1 MSGLISSASEKA
13 RGIYRD
19 PEPQVRA
26 IRYASKDRTR
36 AIEPDM
42 VTEYTNNVGETSIV
56 RVSKLVKNTNAV
68 GNQEGIAYNFGD
80 YVIIRDKNG
89 AQRKINALKLRI
101 LPDQQTPLTKY
112 TPNLFGQALRDRRA
126 ELGEYG
132 VPGKAL
138 PERVPGELTTFI
150 SDTPPDPMLV
160 EDFSVGDILPNRS
173 GAPIGEILSI
183 RPVKSRNGDDG
194 LAFIVRKPDGETS
207 EIAYRLGT
215 ELELKK
221 A

>member
-1 MSGLISSASEKA
+1 
-13 RGIYRD
+13 
-19 PEPQVRA
+19 
-26 IRYASKDRTR
+26 
-36 AIEPDM
+36 
-42 VTEYTNNVGETSIV
+42 
-56 RVSKLVKNTNAV
+56 
-68 GNQEGIAYNFGD
+68 
-80 YVIIRDKNG
+80 
-89 AQRKINALKLRI
+89 
-101 LPDQQTPLTKY
+101 
-112 TPNLFGQALRDRRA
+112 
-126 ELGEYG
+126 
-132 VPGKAL
+132 
-138 PERVPGELTTFI
+138 
-150 SDTPPDPMLV
+150 MLV